1 MTTYTAGRV
10 FMHRQWG
17 HLILVLFGSLLAP
30 FLTWGAS
37 REATLRVTVHLLDN
51 NQDLG
56 EVLFIPNRYGL
67 LVAPKLSGL
76 PPGMHGFHV
85 HTKGDCGNTAANGQ
99 QGPGLAAGGH
109 LDPRKTGKHLGPYE
123 PGHLGDLPALYV
135 DEQGRALLPVLA
147 PRLSIAD
154 LHDHALM
161 IHRGGDNYSD
171 LPEPLGGGG
180 PRIACGVI
188 P

>member
-1 MTTYTAGRV
+1 
-10 FMHRQWG
+10 MHARWKRF
-17 HLILVLFGSLLAP
+17 VLFGLALAP
-30 FLTWGAS
+30 LWAWSAS
-37 REATLRVTVHLLDN
+37 RETPLRVTVRFLN
-51 NQDLG
+51 NDKEAG

-76 PPGMHGFHV
+76 SPGLHGFHI
-85 HTKGDCGNTAANGQ
+85 HEHGDCGHDAADGR

-135 DEQGRALLPVLA
+135 DGQGHALLPVLA
-147 PRLSIAD
+147 PRLTVAD
-154 LHDHALM
+154 LHGHALM
-161 IHRGGDNYSD
+161 VHQGGDNYSD